1 MFKMKAIVFPNG
13 LVTVLYIISL
23 VAIIV
28 FLDVKYL
35 RYKFWLRL
43 VVNISIVVFFA
54 VFWIFFIE
62 NLF

>member
-1 MFKMKAIVFPNG
+1 MKAIVFPNG